1 MRTRKIIRDDR
12 KSMYQ
17 LAITLG
23 GRIVGE
29 TPAAGMGRILSETL
43 GIRPGQGSVIED
55 YLQLFSRI
63 SAREDGRAP
72 LVDRLM
78 EAFHGFRDAYME
90 IQDDGEI
97 PGTQGEYV
105 LADGKEYHLHF
116 TFRKERRDQKDHIL
130 FTVRNDTQTK
140 RLEESLRRANEGL
153 QGIMAYLLHDL
164 RNIAGTNIQGP
175 LSLIPDDAV
184 DPAYHASLAIARRN
198 AQTAFKVLSSNLHD
212 FATGRLTIIKEEHD
226 LCEIVR
232 LACDNVSITARD
244 KGITFHHE
252 GPEKALLMADQ
263 KLISVFDNLM
273 RNAVNYSPASSSIQC
288 RITEAETE
296 DPGDSY
302 QVTIMNPAQLTDDQV
317 KAIFDRGL
325 SYSDQ
330 EGTGYGLS
338 NVQTLLDYHGGGA
351 HAEMIGGYLTI
362 DVIIPKE
369 SDLW

>member
-1 MRTRKIIRDDR
+1 
-12 KSMYQ
+12 MYQ
-17 LAITLG
+17 LTIRLD

-55 YLQLFSRI
+55 YLQLFSKI
-63 SAREDGRAP
+63 SPPEDGQSP
-72 LVDRLM
+72 LVNRLM
-78 EAFHGFRDAYME
+78 EAFHKFLDTYYG
-90 IQDDGEI
+90 IQDDAEI

-116 TFRKERRDQKDHIL
+116 TFRKERRDQKDYIL
-130 FTVRNDTQTK
+130 FTARNDTQTK

-184 DPAYHASLAIARRN
+184 DPAYLPSLAIARRN
-198 AQTAFKVLSSNLHD
+198 AQTAFRVLSSNLHD
-212 FATGRLTIIKEEHD
+212 FATGKLTIIKEEHD
-226 LCEIVR
+226 LHEIVHN
-232 LACDNVSITARD
+232 AFDNVSIAARD
-244 KGITFHHE
+244 KGIGFHYN
-252 GPEKALLMADQ
+252 GPERALLMADQ

-273 RNAVNYSPASSSIQC
+273 RNAVTYSPADSGIQC
-288 RITEAETE
+288 TITEAETE
-296 DPGDSY
+296 EPNDSY
-302 QVTIMNPAQLTDDQV
+302 QVTIRNPANLTDDQV
-317 KAIFDRGL
+317 KAIFDRGR

-351 HAEMIGGYLTI
+351 QAEMIGGHLTI
-362 DVIIPKE
+362 DVIIPIE
-369 SDLW
+369 SDRW

>member
-1 MRTRKIIRDDR
+1 
-12 KSMYQ
+12 MYQ
-17 LAITLG
+17 LAITLDG
-23 GRIVGE
+23 KIVGE
-29 TPAAGMGRILSETL
+29 TPASGMGRILSETL
-43 GIRPGQGSVIED
+43 GIRPGQGSAID
-55 YLQLFSRI
+55 GYLQLFAKI
-63 SAREDGRAP
+63 SAREDGRSP

-78 EAFHGFRDAYME
+78 EAFHEFQGTYSE

-130 FTVRNDTQTK
+130 FTMRNDTQTK

-184 DPAYHASLAIARRN
+184 DPAHRASLAIARRN
-198 AQTAFKVLSSNLHD
+198 AQTAFRVLSSNLHD
-212 FATGRLTIIKEEHD
+212 FATGKLTIIKEEYD
-226 LCEIVR
+226 LHEIVHH
-232 LACDNVSITARD
+232 ACGNVSMTARG
-244 KGITFHHE
+244 KGITFHYD
-252 GPEKALLMADQ
+252 GPEKALIMADQ

-273 RNAVNYSPASSSIQC
+273 RNAVTYSPEGSGIQC
-288 RITEAETE
+288 SITEAQTE

-302 QVTIMNPAQLTDDQV
+302 QVTIKNPANLTGDQV
-317 KAIFDRGL
+317 KAMFDRGQ
-325 SYSDQ
+325 SYSNQ

-338 NVQTLLDYHGGGA
+338 NVKTLLDYHGGEVC
-351 HAEMIGGYLTI
+351 AEMIGGHLTI

-369 SDLW
+369 PQLW